1 MSTNDPTPAPPTPAA
16 PELPNAVDLFARMMG
31 APQLAE
37 FVAYTYAVERIE
49 SADSLPVIINLS
61 AFPSKAADYVCAAL
75 TSRKYTV
82 TRGVGNR
89 AHSFTVGF
97 PPELQSRI
105 EALFDARLPSA
116 QETYDRVRALR
127 DRIRDAMHLV
137 AEAATKATEFP
148 VEVVLRAD
156 NDVADGCIAALR
168 DAHYTAVGAQ
178 VGSGG
183 KVRIT
188 FAPNAD
194 LMALMQRAVGGLR

>member
-1 MSTNDPTPAPPTPAA
+1 MSTNEPPPPPPPPAA

-49 SADSLPVIINLS
+49 SADSLPVILNLS
-61 AFPSKAADYVCAAL
+61 AFPQKAADYVCAAL

-82 TRGVGNR
+82 TRGVGDR

-137 AEAATKATEFP
+137 AAAAKATAFP

-156 NDVADGCIAALR
+156 NDVADGCIAALL
-168 DAHYTAVGAQ
+168 DARYTAKGEQ